1 MTYISIVFCK
11 KNKTGVL
18 FHKFS
23 HDVKGTAAKKFRREE
38 KLTVCWE
45 NSKEGFW
52 KIKNRKQ
59 KDTGEWTLDIPR
71 PTPEVINYIDNMKD
85 EQLKD
90 FR

>member
-1 MTYISIVFCK
+1 MAYKSIVFCK
-11 KNKTGVL
+11 MNKTGVL

-23 HDVKGTAAKKFRREE
+23 HDVKSTAATKFRREE

-45 NSKEGFW
+45 NNKDGFW

-59 KDTGEWTLDIPR
+59 KAPGVWTLDIPR
-71 PTPEVINYIDNMKD
+71 PTLEVINYIDNMTD